1 MITVIWIQFVTN
13 YNLSV
18 PFLVNYK
25 QTCHQWKLSHYIILK
40 HNISKHLKERTGAVC
55 SSAPFRFQIFS
66 FLPRNVTLYVFFFFN
81 FCSLC
86 LNFKLSPFTF
96 VSTFAP
102 FPPLEGSHAP
112 PTSSGCVPRQRW
124 NYVGIMQRREL
135 FSNKNYSPR
144 RELCRSDRHWV
155 IRLTRWLASRQHLN
169 WQRQAIFQV
178 SLLQPAQCLS
188 WADHKTK

>member
-55 SSAPFRFQIFS
+55 SSAPFRFQIFLILRQN
-66 FLPRNVTLYVFFFFN
+66 FTFYVFFFFN

-102 FPPLEGSHAP
+102 FPPSKVPMPLP
-112 PTSSGCVPRQRW
+112 PLLVACLAS
-124 NYVGIMQRREL
+124 VGITWEL
-135 FSNKNYSPR
+135 CKGGNYSQTR
-144 RELCRSDRHWV
+144 IILRAENYADLTGIELSG
-155 IRLTRWLASRQHLN
+155 
-169 WQRQAIFQV
+169 
-178 SLLQPAQCLS
+178 
-188 WADHKTK
+188 